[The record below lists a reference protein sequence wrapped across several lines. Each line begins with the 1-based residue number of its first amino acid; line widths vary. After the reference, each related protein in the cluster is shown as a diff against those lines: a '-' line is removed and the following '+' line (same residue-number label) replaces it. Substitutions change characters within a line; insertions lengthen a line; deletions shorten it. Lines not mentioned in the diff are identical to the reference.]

1 MKQYA
6 ADLQLNATDFN
17 QCLDGDKTA
26 SVVQADMAEANRQGV
41 QGTPTYFLNGR
52 LMQLRTLQY
61 DEFARTFDSLLK

>member
-1 MKQYA
+1 
-6 ADLQLNATDFN
+6 
-17 QCLDGDKTA
+17 
-26 SVVQADMAEANRQGV
+26 MAEAQRQGV